1 MATPRHTPRGR
12 GYDSFYGYYQHSNDY
27 WTKGMG
33 VGNAGLE
40 TTGEIDCCLNHF
52 LDFSEG
58 NGTYFGGVRDEEALS
73 GACANSSEPDPP
85 CYEDQLL
92 KARTLRIIGQH
103 DASRP
108 LFLVHAFHIV
118 HSPLQVPLAYL
129 SRVAAAAAPFTF
141 DDSNR
146 QARTTH

>member
-1 MATPRHTPRGR
+1 M
-12 GYDSFYGYYQHSNDY
+12 
-27 WTKGMG
+27 
-33 VGNAGLE
+33 
-40 TTGEIDCCLNHF
+40 
-52 LDFSEG
+52 
-58 NGTYFGGVRDEEALS
+58 RDAAALS
-73 GACANSSEPDPP
+73 GACKTSTDADPA
-85 CYEDQLL
+85 CYEDHLF

-108 LFLVHAFHIV
+108 LFLVHAFHAV